1 MDTSDR
7 GETKGPPASV
17 DEAGLKRIFSK
28 RFEDDV
34 DAELSNNRIAF
45 EDARV
50 VSGAGLRRPAMLFA
64 ASIALAAVFLSVS
77 AGSYRARTEA
87 MFLGPSQ
94 LFGTETMLIEAL
106 KKRTD
111 LEIGKR
117 DKLIEQYR
125 SRVERRE
132 TVAMAL
138 RETGAAQAT
147 APKPAAVTAITAAA
161 ATSAPPSYADV
172 DGLVAEKLNATLAAV
187 AADLR
192 RSRTDAAAAR
202 LEDLR
207 AALLASPGAGTPG
220 SRSAIAVAEAL
231 GSSLRRLES
240 LAGAL
245 ELSDEDNLSLS
256 ARILSLEQEI
266 VRLRRELAGA
276 VPSVDTADDPAVSA
290 LQRENAALRSSLAS
304 LSAGE
309 PGGSTAAG
317 PSGAFLGTV
326 SIVAGDRIIID
337 TSRSEK
343 PEVGSSL
350 SIYRSG
356 GGGKGLLVAI
366 ATIVRVRDASAEA
379 SVLSL
384 IDAAIPPRVQD
395 AAYLDP

>member
-7 GETKGPPASV
+7 DKARGQPASV

-34 DAELSNNRIAF
+34 DAELANNRIAF

-50 VSGAGLRRPAMLFA
+50 VSGAGLRRPATLFA
-64 ASIALAAVFLSVS
+64 ASIALAAVFLSAS
-77 AGSYRARTEA
+77 AVSYRARTEA

-125 SRVERRE
+125 ARAEKRE
-132 TVAMAL
+132 TIAMAI
-138 RETGAAQAT
+138 RETGSVQAT
-147 APKPAAVTAITAAA
+147 APKAAAVA
-161 ATSAPPSYADV
+161 ATSSAAAYAEV
-172 DGLVAEKLNATLAAV
+172 DGLVAEKLSATLAAV

-192 RSRTDAAAAR
+192 RSNTAAAAAR

-220 SRSAIAVAEAL
+220 SRSAIAVSEAL
-231 GSSLRRLES
+231 GSSLRRVES

-256 ARILSLEQEI
+256 ARVLSLEREI
-266 VRLRRELAGA
+266 VGLRRELAGA
-276 VPSVDTADDPAVSA
+276 VPSGTADDPAPAA
-290 LQRENAALRSSLAS
+290 LQRENAALRAALAS
-304 LSAGE
+304 RSAEAVAEGAV
-309 PGGSTAAG
+309 AA
-317 PSGAFLGTV
+317 PDGAFLGTV

-337 TSRSEK
+337 LSPSEK
-343 PEVGSSL
+343 PEPGSSL
-350 SIYRSG
+350 SIYRPG
-356 GGGKGLLVAI
+356 GRGKGLLVAI

-384 IDAAIPPRVQD
+384 LDAAVPPRVQD